1 VEHEVY
7 SVPNENGV
15 GRTIIKVTRPPTD
28 RWAQHRYGL
37 NHDVISYL
45 MRLDKMN
52 RLAADLDY
60 KVIGV
65 TTTLAATKAWPSIVT
80 SMKHIIGE
88 EPNPKALAF
97 YLMALGFKDEGL
109 NAWAHAFGFKLGDV
123 HTGNFIETPDG
134 RMVPIDVT
142 VEGEC

>member
-1 VEHEVY
+1 
-7 SVPNENGV
+7 
-15 GRTIIKVTRPPTD
+15 
-28 RWAQHRYGL
+28 
-37 NHDVISYL
+37 

-52 RLAADLDY
+52 WLAPDLDY
-60 KVIGV
+60 KILGV
-65 TTTLAATKAWPSIVT
+65 TITLTSTKAWPSIVT

-88 EPNPKALAF
+88 EPNPKALAL
-97 YLMALGFKDEGL
+97 YLMRLGFKDEGINL
-109 NAWAHAFGFKLGDV
+109 WEHPTGFKLGDV